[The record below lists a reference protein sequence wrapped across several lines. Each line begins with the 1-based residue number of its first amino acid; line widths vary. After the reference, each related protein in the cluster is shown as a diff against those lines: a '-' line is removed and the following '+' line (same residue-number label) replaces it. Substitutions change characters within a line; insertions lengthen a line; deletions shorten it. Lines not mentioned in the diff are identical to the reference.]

1 MNGGGGERFREE
13 TERKWP
19 YQFSLVMELENA
31 GVRKNTSQDSG
42 GSSNGNCVTKGDDGG
57 DNGSDSSNGDGK
69 VRSGQWQGTTP

>member
-1 MNGGGGERFREE
+1 
-13 TERKWP
+13 
-19 YQFSLVMELENA
+19 MELENA

-42 GSSNGNCVTKGDDGG
+42 GSSNGNCVAKGDDGG